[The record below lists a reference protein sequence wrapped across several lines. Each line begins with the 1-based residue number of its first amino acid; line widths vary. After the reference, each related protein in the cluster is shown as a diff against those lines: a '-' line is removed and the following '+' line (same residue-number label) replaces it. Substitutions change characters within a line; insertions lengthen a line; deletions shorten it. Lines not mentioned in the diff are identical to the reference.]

1 MPMSPT
7 RLPSPYGSDRL
18 VRLAARLRPALC
30 DTLITVGSQEF
41 PAHSLV
47 LAGVSQQLGRRG
59 HWALVKGISPSTF
72 AQLLHFVYGESLEL
86 QPGELGR
93 LEEAARA
100 LGVQSLEEACMRA
113 RRDTAREEVGPG
125 LKEQQEEPEK
135 PTRDSMRGVGGFGEK
150 QRPQKFVRAGG
161 KEQET
166 LHRHRPPR
174 ESPEMAEATL
184 EDQGEQMRPEEKLNQ
199 SPVGRRGAN
208 GKQEVIMWVRESP
221 GGSEESLREFPGP
234 LPPPGS
240 LQTGI
245 TPRPWWAEAP
255 WLGEGQPA
263 LWSILLLPPRYGT
276 PFSHSTPMTAARQE
290 VWPQD
295 QRKELAGIP
304 GVAKAVT
311 LPHPTPRIPLSLNLH
326 KGLWNQNQLASCSP
340 TPGSLPQGPTQLS
353 PGEMEESD
361 QRHTGELATC
371 VGHVGTASHVSQQH
385 PPPPPPARSRPYS
398 CSVCGK
404 RFSLK
409 HQMETHYRV
418 HTGEKP
424 FSCSL
429 CPQRSRDFSAM
440 TKHLRTHGAAPY
452 RCPLCQAGCPSL
464 ASMQTHMRGH
474 SPSQLPPGWT
484 IRSTFLYSSSSSRP
498 SRAST
503 SPCRPPSSTT

>member
-1 MPMSPT
+1 MPLSPI

-18 VRLAARLRPALC
+18 VRLAARLWPALC

-72 AQLLHFVYGESLEL
+72 AQLLYFVYGESIEL
-86 QPGELGR
+86 QPGELGP

-100 LGVQSLEEACMRA
+100 LGVQSLEEACRKT
-113 RRDTAREEVGPG
+113 RRDGTRIELNPG
-125 LKEQQEEPEK
+125 LKEYQEEPEK
-135 PTRDSMRGVGGFGEK
+135 PTKESKKRVGGLGE
-150 QRPQKFVRAGG
+150 QRPEKFVRAGER
-161 KEQET
+161 EQEMM
-166 LHRHRPPR
+166 HEHKPPR
-174 ESPEMAEATL
+174 ESPEMAEAKQ
-184 EDQGEQMRPEEKLNQ
+184 EGQGEQMRSEEKLNQ
-199 SPVGRRGAN
+199 CPVGHATVD
-208 GKQEVIMWVRESP
+208 GKQEVTMWVKDSSRS
-221 GGSEESLREFPGP
+221 SEESLGKFPGP
-234 LPPPGS
+234 LHPPGTLETS
-240 LQTGI
+240 I
-245 TPRPWWAEAP
+245 TSRPWWAEAP

-276 PFSHSTPMTAARQE
+276 PSSHSTPITAAWQE
-290 VWPQD
+290 VWPWD
-295 QRKELAGIP
+295 Q
-304 GVAKAVT
+304 
-311 LPHPTPRIPLSLNLH
+311 RIPLSLNLH
-326 KGLWNQNQLASCSP
+326 KGLWSQNQLASSSP
-340 TPGSLPQGPTQLS
+340 TPGPLSQGPARFS
-353 PGEMEESD
+353 PGEMEKTDE
-361 QRHTGELATC
+361 RHTGALATC
-371 VGHVGTASHVSQQH
+371 VGHVGTASHPSH
-385 PPPPPPARSRPYS
+385 HRPLAPPARSRPYS

-452 RCPLCQAGCPSL
+452 RCPLCRAGCPSL
-464 ASMQTHMRGH
+464 ASMQAHMRGH

-484 IRSTFLYSSSSSRP
+484 IRSTFLYSSTSSSSRP
-498 SRAST
+498 SPAST
-503 SPCRPPSSTT
+503 SPCRPPSSST

>member
-1 MPMSPT
+1 MPLPAI

-41 PAHSLV
+41 PVHSLV
-47 LAGVSQQLGRRG
+47 LAGVSQQLGHRG
-59 HWALVKGISPSTF
+59 QWALVEGISPSTF
-72 AQLLHFVYGESLEL
+72 AQLLHFVYGESVEL
-86 QPGELGR
+86 QPGELGT

-100 LGVQSLEEACMRA
+100 LGVQSLEEACRRA
-113 RRDTAREEVGPG
+113 RRDRTEEEVDLG
-125 LKEQQEEPEK
+125 LKKHQEEPEK
-135 PTRDSMRGVGGFGEK
+135 PTRDSERGLRRLGEK
-150 QRPQKFVRAGG
+150 QKQEKYFRAGER
-161 KEQET
+161 EQMSHKHK
-166 LHRHRPPR
+166 LPR
-174 ESPEMAEATL
+174 KSPETAGATR
-184 EDQGEQMRPEEKLNQ
+184 EGQGEQMRSKEEKLNQ
-199 SPVGRRGAN
+199 SPICHGTAD
-208 GKQEVIMWVRESP
+208 GKKGVVMWVRKSL
-221 GGSEESLREFPGP
+221 GGSEESLRECPGP

-240 LQTGI
+240 FQTSI
-245 TPRPWWAEAP
+245 IPRPWWAEAS

-276 PFSHSTPMTAARQE
+276 PFSHSTPMTGAWQE

-295 QRKELAGIP
+295 QR
-304 GVAKAVT
+304 
-311 LPHPTPRIPLSLNLH
+311 IPLALNPH
-326 KGLWNQNQLASCSP
+326 KGLWSQNQLASSSP
-340 TPGSLPQGPTQLS
+340 TPGSLPQGPAQLS

-361 QRHTGELATC
+361 QGHTGVLATC
-371 VGHVGTASHVSQQH
+371 MGHEGTTGHPSQQH
-385 PPPPPPARSRPYS
+385 PPPAPSARSRPYI

-452 RCPLCQAGCPSL
+452 RCPLCSAGCPSL
-464 ASMQTHMRGH
+464 ASMQAHMRGH

-484 IRSTFLYSSSSSRP
+484 IRSTFLYSSSFSRP

-503 SPCRPPSSTT
+503 SPCCPSSSTT

>member
-1 MPMSPT
+1 MPLSPT

-59 HWALVKGISPSTF
+59 CWAVGKGISPSTF

-86 QPGELGR
+86 QPGELGP
-93 LEEAARA
+93 LEEAARV
-100 LGVQSLEEACMRA
+100 LGVQSLEEACRRA
-113 RRDTAREEVGPG
+113 QRDPAKDELGPR
-125 LKEQQEEPEK
+125 LKEQQKEPEQ
-135 PTRDSMRGVGGFGEK
+135 PIGDSLRGVEGFGEN
-150 QRPQKFVRAGG
+150 QRAEMFFRAGEQ
-161 KEQET
+161 EQET
-166 LHRHRPPR
+166 LHRHRRPR
-174 ESPEMAEATL
+174 ESPEMAETTW
-184 EDQGEQMRPEEKLNQ
+184 EGQREQMRLKEKLNQ
-199 SPVGRRGAN
+199 APTGH
-208 GKQEVIMWVRESP
+208 GKQEMIMRVRDGP
-221 GGSEESLREFPGP
+221 GGSEENLRELPGP
-234 LPPPGS
+234 LPPSGP

-255 WLGEGQPA
+255 WLGEGLPA

-276 PFSHSTPMTAARQE
+276 PFSHSTPITGAWQE

-295 QRKELAGIP
+295 QRKGLARMP
-304 GVAKAVT
+304 GAARAVT

-326 KGLWNQNQLASCSP
+326 KGLWSQNQLASSSP
-340 TPGSLPQGPTQLS
+340 TPGSLPQGPTALS
-353 PGEMEESD
+353 PGEMEEAD
-361 QRHTGELATC
+361 QR
-371 VGHVGTASHVSQQH
+371 
-385 PPPPPPARSRPYS
+385 
-398 CSVCGK
+398 
-404 RFSLK
+404 
-409 HQMETHYRV
+409 

-452 RCPLCQAGCPSL
+452 RCPLCKAGCPSL
-464 ASMQTHMRGH
+464 ASMQAHMRGH

-484 IRSTFLYSSSSSRP
+484 IRSTFLYSSSSSSRP
-498 SRAST
+498 S
-503 SPCRPPSSTT
+503 SST

>member
-59 HWALVKGISPSTF
+59 RWALVKGISPSTF

-86 QPGELGR
+86 QPGELGP

-100 LGVQSLEEACMRA
+100 LGVQSLEEACKRA
-113 RRDTAREEVGPG
+113 RRDTAREEMGPG

-135 PTRDSMRGVGGFGEK
+135 LTRDSMRGVGGFGEK

-199 SPVGRRGAN
+199 SPVGRGGVD
-208 GKQEVIMWVRESP
+208 GKQEVIMWVRDSP

-276 PFSHSTPMTAARQE
+276 PFSDSTPMTAARQE
-290 VWPQD
+290 VWLRD
-295 QRKELAGIP
+295 Q
-304 GVAKAVT
+304 
-311 LPHPTPRIPLSLNLH
+311 RIPLSLNLH
-326 KGLWNQNQLASCSP
+326 KGLWSQNQLASCSP

-371 VGHVGTASHVSQQH
+371 VGLVGTASHPSHQH

-484 IRSTFLYSSSSSRP
+484 IRSTFLYSSSSSSSRP